1 MKLPLIAF
9 AVASVT
15 VAGVAI
21 AQPHRGAGPAAGG
34 FAILQHDAN
43 GDGRLTRAE
52 LDAAQKARFDAID
65 ANKDG
70 VAAPEEFKAFR
81 EGQFAERREAFAQAR
96 FDALDADKNG
106 QISRAEFAAPAKDG
120 DGRGMRDGRGKGR
133 HGGPGLHR
141 AGNRGGGDA
150 IPGDA
155 NNDGKVSLA
164 EFGARGA
171 EAFARADANKD
182 GVVTVTELQ
191 ALRPGRT

>member
-1 MKLPLIAF
+1 MKLPLIAL

-15 VAGVAI
+15 FAGVAI
-21 AQPHRGAGPAAGG
+21 AQPHRGPGPAAGG
-34 FAILQHDAN
+34 FGILQHDAN

-65 ANKDG
+65 TNKDG
-70 VAAPEEFKAFR
+70 AATPEEFKAFR
-81 EGQFAERREAFAQAR
+81 DGQSAERREEFVKTRFA
-96 FDALDADKNG
+96 ALDTDNNG
-106 QISRAEFAAPAKDG
+106 QISPAEFAAPAKDR
-120 DGRGMRDGRGKGR
+120 DGRGMRDGRKGG

-141 AGNRGGGDA
+141 AGKRGGGDA
-150 IPGDA
+150 LPGDA
-155 NNDGKVSLA
+155 NNDGKISLA